1 MKTLEAD
8 IVSGKF
14 SEKKKPKPNRV
25 SASFSNDW
33 LS

>member
-14 SEKKKPKPNRV
+14 SEKKPKPNRV